1 MFNQF
6 LRIRNRKDTISDKER
21 YDLIYNEI
29 KSLRTYEL
37 LKVSGINSVGKFNRD
52 AFGKYYSEIQKILT
66 NSNQIVLELGAGYGR
81 HTSVII
87 NCDVKLIVLDISDV
101 ALDINKKIHK
111 NLYGS
116 LNSSI
121 DNIPLPDQSVDVVIS
136 CESLSYADPE
146 KVNNEILRVLRPG
159 GHLIVIDALNHNP
172 IYKLNRIL
180 KIILGTRSFNSVFR
194 IPSMK
199 RIKELKSSF
208 ERSEVSFYG
217 KWNWF
222 LMPLSKIFPKIVSES
237 IIQKFNRFGPNF
249 LAFKFVLV
257 CNFYIPSTH
266 SSNEVA
272 E

>member
-29 KSLRTYEL
+29 NSLNTYEL
-37 LKVSGINSVGKFNRD
+37 LQVCGINSVGKFNKD
-52 AFGKYYSEIQKILT
+52 AFSKYYSEIQKMLT
-66 NSNQIVLELGAGYGR
+66 NSNQIVLELGAGFGR

-87 NCDVKLIVLDISDV
+87 DCDVKLIVLDISAV
-101 ALDINKKIHK
+101 ALYINKKMHR

-116 LNSSI
+116 LNASI
-121 DNIPLPDQSVDVVIS
+121 DNIALSDQSVDVVIS

-146 KVNNEILRVLRPG
+146 RVDSEIARVLKPG

-172 IYKLNRIL
+172 IYKLNRIV
-180 KIILGTRSFNSVFR
+180 KILLGTRSFNSVFR
-194 IPSMK
+194 IPNMK
-199 RIKELKSSF
+199 RIKKLKSSF
-208 ERSEVSFYG
+208 ERSEVYYFG

-222 LMPLSKIFPKIVSES
+222 LLPLSKIIPKIASES

-257 CNFYIPSTH
+257 CNFHIPSTK
-266 SSNEVA
+266 SSNKVS
-272 E
+272 

>member
-29 KSLRTYEL
+29 NSMRTYEL
-37 LKVSGINSVGKFNRD
+37 LKVSGINSVDKFNKT
-52 AFGKYYSEIQKILT
+52 AFSKYYSEIQKILT
-66 NSNQIVLELGAGYGR
+66 DSEKIVLELGAGFGR
-81 HTSVII
+81 HTSVIV
-87 NCDVKLIVLDISDV
+87 NCNVKLIVLDISAV
-101 ALDINKKIHK
+101 ALGINQKIHK

-121 DNIPLPDQSVDVVIS
+121 DNIPLPDRSIDVVIS
-136 CESLSYADPE
+136 CESLSYADP
-146 KVNNEILRVLRPG
+146 KRVNSEILRVLKPG
-159 GHLIVIDALNHNP
+159 GHLIVIDALSHNP

-180 KIILGTRSFNSVFR
+180 KILLGTRSFNSVFR
-194 IPSMK
+194 IPNMK

-222 LMPLSKIFPKIVSES
+222 LMPLTKIFPKIASES
-237 IIQKFNRFGPNF
+237 IIQKIDKFGPSF
-249 LAFKFVLV
+249 LSFKFVLV
-257 CNFYIPSTH
+257 CNFYIPGTH
-266 SSNEVA
+266 FSNKVTE
-272 E
+272 

>member
-1 MFNQF
+1 MFSQF

-29 KSLRTYEL
+29 NSMRTYEL
-37 LKVSGINSVGKFNRD
+37 LKVCGINSIDKFNKA
-52 AFGKYYSEIQKILT
+52 AFSKYYLEIQKMLT
-66 NSNQIVLELGAGYGR
+66 NSNQIVLELGAGFGR

-101 ALDINKKIHK
+101 ALDINRKIHK

-121 DNIPLPDQSVDVVIS
+121 DNIQLPDQSVDVVIS

-146 KVNNEILRVLRPG
+146 RVNKEILRVLKPG

-172 IYKLNRIL
+172 IYRLNRIL

-199 RIKELKSSF
+199 RIRELKSSF
-208 ERSEVSFYG
+208 ARSEVSFYG

-222 LMPLSKIFPKIVSES
+222 LMPLSKIFPKMASEL

-257 CNFYIPSTH
+257 CNFYIPGTH
-266 SSNEVA
+266 SSNEVI

>member
-21 YDLIYNEI
+21 YDLIYNEMNNM
-29 KSLRTYEL
+29 RTYEL
-37 LKVSGINSVGKFNRD
+37 LKVSGINSVDKFNKA
-52 AFGKYYSEIQKILT
+52 AFSKYYSEIQKILT
-66 NSNQIVLELGAGYGR
+66 DSEKTVLELGAGFGR
-81 HTSVII
+81 HTSVIV
-87 NCDVKLIVLDISDV
+87 NCDVKLIVLDISSV
-101 ALDINKKIHK
+101 ALGINQKIHK

-121 DNIPLPDQSVDVVIS
+121 DNIPLPDRSIDVVIS
-136 CESLSYADPE
+136 CESLSYADP
-146 KVNNEILRVLRPG
+146 KRVNSEILRVLKPG

-172 IYKLNRIL
+172 IYKFNRIL
-180 KIILGTRSFNSVFR
+180 KILLGTRSFNSVFR
-194 IPSMK
+194 IPNMK

-222 LMPLSKIFPKIVSES
+222 LMPLTKIFPKIVSES
-237 IIQKFNRFGPNF
+237 VIQKFNRFGPNF

-266 SSNEVA
+266 FSNKIPE
-272 E
+272 

>member
-1 MFNQF
+1 MFNQL
-6 LRIRNRKDTISDKER
+6 LRIRNCKDAISDKER
-21 YDLIYNEI
+21 YNLVYNEI
-29 KSLRTYEL
+29 KSMGINEL
-37 LKVSGINSVGKFNRD
+37 LIVSGINSVSKFNKD
-52 AFGKYYSEIQKILT
+52 AFSKYYSEIQKMLT
-66 NSNQIVLELGAGYGR
+66 NSNHIVLELGAGFGR
-81 HTSVII
+81 HTSVIA

-101 ALDINKKIHK
+101 ALDINRKIHK
-111 NLYGS
+111 NLYRS

-121 DNIPLPDQSVDVVIS
+121 DNISLPDQSVDVVIS

-146 KVNNEILRVLRPG
+146 KVNNEIFRVLKPG

-172 IYKLNRIL
+172 IYKFNRIL
-180 KIILGTRSFNSVFR
+180 KIVLGTRSFNSVFR

-199 RIKELKSSF
+199 RIKELESHF

-222 LMPLSKIFPKIVSES
+222 LLPLSKIFPKIASES
-237 IIQKFNRFGPNF
+237 IIQKFNKFGPNF

-257 CNFYIPSTH
+257 CNFYIPGTH
-266 SSNEVA
+266 SSNKVA

>member
-1 MFNQF
+1 MFNQL
-6 LRIRNRKDTISDKER
+6 LRIRNRKDAISDKER
-21 YDLIYNEI
+21 YDLVYNEI
-29 KSLRTYEL
+29 KSMGINEL
-37 LKVSGINSVGKFNRD
+37 LKVSGINSVSKFNKD
-52 AFGKYYSEIQKILT
+52 AFSKYYSEIQKMLT
-66 NSNQIVLELGAGYGR
+66 NSNHTVLELGAGYGR
-81 HTSVII
+81 HTSVIV

-111 NLYGS
+111 NLYET

-146 KVNNEILRVLRPG
+146 RVNNEILRVLKPG
-159 GHLIVIDALNHNP
+159 GSLIVIDALNHNP
-172 IYKLNRIL
+172 IYKLNRMVKIL
-180 KIILGTRSFNSVFR
+180 LGTRSFNSVFR
-194 IPSMK
+194 IPNIK

-208 ERSEVSFYG
+208 ERSEVYFFG

-222 LMPLSKIFPKIVSES
+222 LMPLAKIFPKIASES
-237 IIQKFNRFGPNF
+237 VIQKFNRFGPNF

-257 CNFYIPSTH
+257 CNFYIPGTH
-266 SSNEVA
+266 SSNKVA